1 MKKKSHFC
9 TSKKVGILTAEMKE
23 TIDRSNLPQHI
34 AIIMDGNGRWAKK
47 KGAMRIFGHRNAIQ
61 AVREAIE
68 GAGELGINYLTL
80 FSFSTEN
87 WSRPKE
93 EVEALME
100 LLVQTIV
107 AETELMM
114 KNKVRLNAIGD
125 LASLPKSTYQK
136 LQEVMQV
143 TSLNTGLTVNL
154 ALSYS
159 GQWELTKAAQRI
171 AQKVSEG
178 ILKPSEIT
186 QQVLAD
192 HLDTAGIPDPELM
205 IRTSGEYRI
214 SNFLLWQL
222 AYTELHFTEV
232 LWPDFRKEHLF
243 AAIED
248 YQKRE
253 RRFGKTGAQVKP

>member
-1 MKKKSHFC
+1 LKKKSHFC
-9 TSKKVGILTAEMKE
+9 TSKKVGIPAAEMKE
-23 TIDRSNLPQHI
+23 KIDRNNIPKHI
-34 AIIMDGNGRWAKK
+34 AIIMDGNGRWAKQ

-68 GAGELGINYLTL
+68 GSGELGVNYLTL

-93 EVEALME
+93 EVEALMD

-125 LASLPKSTYQK
+125 LESLPKSTYDK
-136 LQEVMQV
+136 LVEVMKQ
-143 TSLNTGLTVNL
+143 TSANTGLTVNL

-178 ILKPSEIT
+178 KLSPGEIT
-186 QQVLAD
+186 QQTLAD

-222 AYTELHFTEV
+222 AYSELYFSDV

-253 RRFGKTGAQVKP
+253 RRFGKTGEQVKP

>member
-1 MKKKSHFC
+1 LKKKSHFC
-9 TSKKVGILTAEMKE
+9 TSKKVGIPAAEMKE
-23 TIDRSNLPQHI
+23 TIDRNNIPKHI
-34 AIIMDGNGRWAKK
+34 AIIMDGNGRWAKQ

-68 GAGELGINYLTL
+68 GSGELGVNYLTL

-93 EVEALME
+93 EVEALMD

-107 AETELMM
+107 AETGLMM
-114 KNKVRLNAIGD
+114 KNKVRLHAIGD
-125 LASLPKSTYQK
+125 LESLPKSTYDK
-136 LQEVMQV
+136 LLEVMQQ
-143 TSLNTGLTVNL
+143 TAANTGLTVNL

-159 GQWELTKAAQRI
+159 GQWELTKAAARI
-171 AQKVSEG
+171 AQKVSDG
-178 ILKPSEIT
+178 KLNPGEIT
-186 QQVLAD
+186 QQTLAD

-222 AYTELHFTEV
+222 AYTELYFTEV

-253 RRFGKTGAQVKP
+253 RRFGKTGEQVKP

>member
-9 TSKKVGILTAEMKE
+9 TSKKVGILATEMKE
-23 TIDRSNLPQHI
+23 NLDLSNLPKHI

-61 AVREAIE
+61 AVRESIE
-68 GAGELGINYLTL
+68 GAGELGIQHLTL

-87 WSRPKE
+87 WSRPQE
-93 EVEALME
+93 EIQALMQ
-100 LLVQTIV
+100 LLVETIV
-107 AETELMM
+107 SELSLMV
-114 KNKVRLNAIGD
+114 KNNVRLNAIGD
-125 LASLPKSTYQK
+125 IKSLPTSAYEK
-136 LQEVMQV
+136 LTEVMHQ
-143 TSLNTGLTVNL
+143 TSTNTGLTVHL

-159 GQWELTKAAQRI
+159 GQWELTQAAQRI

-178 ILKPSEIT
+178 KLRPEEIT
-186 QQVLAD
+186 QVTLAD

-205 IRTSGEYRI
+205 IRTSGEFRI

-222 AYTELHFTEV
+222 AYTELYFTEV

-253 RRFGKTGAQVKP
+253 RRFGKTGEQVKP